1 MKKISEVIR
10 DLVSKQPFLEEAL
23 SFWFLNLTAFAE
35 YIQPYI
41 EKEAKKTV
49 SIHAIKMALSRMD
62 IPLEITPWNYGGFQK
77 ISTRMGLSIMT
88 IARSP
93 KNISLITHLMLEK
106 QKRRDHFFTIIEW
119 VHEIDIIFETKDTD
133 LLHEK
138 IPQTLQIL
146 IVSGL
151 WLISCELS
159 DKEISTPWLFYRV
172 TKKLAF
178 YDINIIQVLSTYHEL
193 GVIMAEG
200 DIKRGVNILLD

>member
-62 IPLEITPWNYGGFQK
+62 IPQEITSWDYGGFQK

-119 VHEIDIIFETKDTD
+119 VHEIDIIFETKDAD

-200 DIKRGVNILLD
+200 DIKRGVNVLLD